1 MSDDFSL
8 TLQFRTIDNLFNDLF
23 SDLSEKDEF
32 LKKYEDLK
40 QHFILLPNEKKGTY
54 TGFCLLAGELAEY
67 LMISDFFK
75 KKKISFIL
83 NWQKTS
89 FQANKDDFFLEN
101 SHKRVIPKFS
111 STKKAA
117 FHSRNI
123 DTRNYPLTVQYHLS
137 SLMNIYMCEYNA
149 MIKNKKDL
157 DFKIQQANNLLS
169 QRTSIIKIIIQ
180 NKIKISNRK
189 EIDQAER
196 RNIRII
202 SDLMYLIDTMNRD
215 LKKNYKQQKMEIN
228 QT

>member
-1 MSDDFSL
+1 
-8 TLQFRTIDNLFNDLF
+8 
-23 SDLSEKDEF
+23 
-32 LKKYEDLK
+32 
-40 QHFILLPNEKKGTY
+40 
-54 TGFCLLAGELAEY
+54 
-67 LMISDFFK
+67 MISDFFK

-117 FHSRNI
+117 FHLRNI

-180 NKIKISNRK
+180 NTIKISNRK